1 MEQSTESWL
10 TAGVIYRFRV
20 SALNVIG
27 EGPASNYVT
36 VAAAAPASQPP
47 PPTIDRSLSTID
59 SLFVEWDEGDE
70 GDIAVTGFRLYMTEK
85 GTGNAAVVYDGSSN
99 SRTKRF
105 WVQGLATGQY
115 YAFYVV
121 ALDFNSESPP
131 SEETVAAVCVSPGHL
146 ESP

>member
-1 MEQSTESWL
+1 
-10 TAGVIYRFRV
+10 
-20 SALNVIG
+20 
-27 EGPASNYVT
+27 
-36 VAAAAPASQPP
+36 
-47 PPTIDRSLSTID
+47 
-59 SLFVEWDEGDE
+59 
-70 GDIAVTGFRLYMTEK
+70 MTEK